1 MREVRLCECA
11 AAEVGGGVL
20 PGALCL
26 ADVDGDGEDEVAV
39 GSATGRLA
47 VFKYASSAD
56 HDDRL
61 VHLKSWQL
69 GGGAIVAVAGGVL
82 PADGGVGACGLVVI
96 DVLGTVHVFE
106 PVAGGGGSS
115 GAVLRRCACRR
126 LPANLQ
132 HAAVT
137 PSSIVAASSDGL
149 LLALEPVATSSGGNL
164 GVHAPNSPTS
174 ADWGKAQD
182 LHRGGDADGGRARGE
197 GAQGQDADADAG
209 GSWGTAKSLEL
220 ESRGDKVE
228 PPLANPG
235 ASAGELGDVKI
246 RHSCRMDALVA
257 GFRHGQLCRCEHIEC
272 TRD

>member
-47 VFKYASSAD
+47 VFKYASRAD
-56 HDDRL
+56 QDDRL
-61 VHLKSWQL
+61 VQVQSWQL
-69 GGGAIVAVAGGVL
+69 GGGAIVAVAGGAL
-82 PADGGVGACGLVVI
+82 PVDGSVVACGLVVI

-137 PSSIVAASSDGL
+137 PSNIVAASSDGL
-149 LLALEPVATSSGGNL
+149 LLALEPVTTSSGGNL
-164 GVHAPNSPTS
+164 EVHAP
-174 ADWGKAQD
+174 QD
-182 LHRGGDADGGRARGE
+182 LHRGGDADGGRARVE
-197 GAQGQDADADAG
+197 GAQGQDAEAGAD
-209 GSWGTAKSLEL
+209 GSWGTAKSWEL

-228 PPLANPG
+228 PLLANLG

-246 RHSCRMDALVA
+246 RHSCRIDALVA
-257 GFRHGQLCRCEHIEC
+257 GFRHGLLRAH
-272 TRD
+272 RMHA